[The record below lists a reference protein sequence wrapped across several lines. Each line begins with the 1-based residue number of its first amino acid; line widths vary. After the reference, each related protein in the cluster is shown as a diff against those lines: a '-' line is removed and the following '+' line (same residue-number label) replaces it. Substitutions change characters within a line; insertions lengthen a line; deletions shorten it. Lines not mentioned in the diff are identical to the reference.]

1 MFRRKTTITRPDR
14 DRLIEVTRA
23 KGNTLRWAIFID
35 DLQRELGRARVVDPS
50 RVSRDV
56 VTMDSTVR
64 FLDLRNDRREV
75 YTLVYP
81 DEAHLSARKLSVL
94 SPLGTALLGARA
106 GDVVSV
112 LSATGPR
119 AIKIESILHQPEAQQ
134 RSQPCNA
141 SKLVLAEYAA
151 GSTNERND

>member
-14 DRLIEVTRA
+14 DRLIEMTRA
-23 KGNTLRWAIFID
+23 KSNTLRWAMFID
-35 DLQRELGRARVVDPS
+35 DLQRELDGARVVEPH

-64 FLDLRNDRREV
+64 FLDLQNHRREV

-81 DEAHLSARKLSVL
+81 DEADLSDGKLSVL

-106 GDVVSV
+106 GDVVRV
-112 LSATGPR
+112 PGAAGPR

-134 RSQPCNA
+134 RSEPC
-141 SKLVLAEYAA
+141 AA
-151 GSTNERND
+151 ISEDLS

>member
-1 MFRRKTTITRPDR
+1 MFRRKTTITRLDR
-14 DRLIEVTRA
+14 DRLIDVTRSKA
-23 KGNTLRWAIFID
+23 STLRWAMFID
-35 DLQRELGRARVVDPS
+35 DLQRELGRARVVEPS
-50 RVSRDV
+50 RISRDV

-81 DEAHLSARKLSVL
+81 DDADLSAGKLSVL

-106 GDVVSV
+106 GEVVSV
-112 LSATGPR
+112 LGGAGPR

-134 RSQPCNA
+134 RSRHCSA
-141 SKLVLAEYAA
+141 ITGDMS
-151 GSTNERND
+151 

>member
-1 MFRRKTTITRPDR
+1 MFKRKTTITRPDR

-23 KGNTLRWAIFID
+23 KGNTLRWAMFID
-35 DLQRELGRARVVDPS
+35 DLQRELDRARVVDPS

-81 DEAHLSARKLSVL
+81 DEADLSAGKLSVL
-94 SPLGTALLGARA
+94 SLLGTALLGARA

-112 LSATGPR
+112 HGAAGPR
-119 AIKIESILHQPEAQQ
+119 AIKIESILHQPEAHQ
-134 RSQPCNA
+134 RSQPCSA

>member
-14 DRLIEVTRA
+14 DRLLEVTRA
-23 KGNTLRWAIFID
+23 KANTLSWAMFID
-35 DLQRELGRARVVDPS
+35 ELQRELDRARVVDPD

-81 DEAHLSARKLSVL
+81 NEADLRVGKLSVL
-94 SPLGTALLGARA
+94 SPLGTALLGAHV

-112 LSATGPR
+112 AGAAGPR
-119 AIKIESILHQPEAQQ
+119 AIKIESVLHQSESQQ
-134 RSQPCNA
+134 RPRLRCPRSEEV
-141 SKLVLAEYAA
+141 S
-151 GSTNERND
+151 

>member
-1 MFRRKTTITRPDR
+1 MFRNKTTITRPDR

-35 DLQRELGRARVVDPS
+35 DLEREINRARVVAPS
-50 RVSRDV
+50 RISPDV

-64 FLDLRNDRREV
+64 FLDLRNDQREV

-81 DEAHLSARKLSVL
+81 EEADLGAGKLSVL
-94 SPLGTALLGARA
+94 SPLGTALLGART

-112 LSATGPR
+112 PGAAGPR
-119 AIKIESILHQPEAQQ
+119 AIKIEAILCQPEAHQ
-134 RSQPCNA
+134 RSQLRGA
-141 SKLVLAEYAA
+141 IQKDVS
-151 GSTNERND
+151 

>member
-14 DRLIEVTRA
+14 DRLLEVTRA
-23 KGNTLRWAIFID
+23 KANTLSWAMFID
-35 DLQRELGRARVVDPS
+35 ELQRELDRARVVDPD

-81 DEAHLSARKLSVL
+81 DEADLSVGKLSVL
-94 SPLGTALLGARA
+94 SALGTALLGARA

-112 LSATGPR
+112 AGAAGTR
-119 AIKIESILHQPEAQQ
+119 AIKVESILRQPAAQQ
-134 RSQPCNA
+134 RSEPCMLFRR
-141 SKLVLAEYAA
+141 SCH
-151 GSTNERND
+151 D